1 MAEPALSGDHLDLIL
16 EKMYTVKGWDFR
28 RYRKSSIMRCVERR
42 LALSRLPAADYI
54 ERLDHHPLELNNLF
68 NHITIKVSEFFRD
81 PEVFKRIEGEVL
93 PLTLERLRSQD
104 RNLLRIWSCG
114 CARGEEAY
122 SMAILFLRL
131 MEGPALP
138 SHDKFALKIFATDI
152 DEAAIDLARKGHYLK
167 ESLMNV
173 SPLIRSQ
180 FFTSSNAGDTVY
192 QVTSSVRNPVIFGVH
207 NIVSDIHLSH
217 MDIIL
222 CRNLLIYFE
231 KDLQEKVFEKLYYSL
246 NKGGVLILGKSE
258 VVPPL
263 FRERF
268 SEIARKEKVYQKI

>member
-1 MAEPALSGDHLDLIL
+1 
-16 EKMYTVKGWDFR
+16 
-28 RYRKSSIMRCVERR
+28 MRCVERR
-42 LALSRLPAADYI
+42 LALSRLPASDYI
-54 ERLDHHPLELNNLF
+54 ERLHQQPLEFNNLF

-192 QVTSSVRNPVIFGVH
+192 QVTPLLRNLVTFGVH
-207 NIVSDIHLSH
+207 NMVSYLHLSH
-217 MDIIL
+217 MVSI
-222 CRNLLIYFE
+222 
-231 KDLQEKVFEKLYYSL
+231 
-246 NKGGVLILGKSE
+246 
-258 VVPPL
+258 
-263 FRERF
+263 
-268 SEIARKEKVYQKI
+268 